1 MALADHIAACNRH
14 DPAEYWTWW
23 IDGQAI
29 GRVKP
34 AFARRLAEFADTFE
48 MAQDGVRL
56 RPHLASAAAR
66 TAALGE
72 VAERLADAGDVPG
85 LRGEMYPVARAWGL
99 PPLATLDRGVVPCFG
114 TIAWGVHVNGI
125 VAGADE
131 PVLWIGERATDRN
144 VAPGKFDNMIAGG
157 QPAGLS
163 LADNVVK
170 EAEEEA
176 GVPEA
181 LARTARPAGMVS
193 YVMAVPEGL
202 RRDVLFV
209 WDLVVPPDFTP
220 LNSDGEVARFVRMP
234 AREALAVAASSDRFK
249 FNVNLVIIDFAL
261 RHGLLDPETPDYAT
275 LVRDLRRPLD

>member
-14 DPAEYWTWW
+14 DPADYWPLW
-23 IDGQAI
+23 IGDVAL
-29 GRVKP
+29 GRVRP
-34 AFARRLAEFADTFE
+34 AFARRLAGFAGTFE
-48 MAQDGVRL
+48 VTDGGVRL
-56 RPHLASAAAR
+56 DPRLTTTEAR

-72 VAERLADAGDVPG
+72 AVVRLAEAGDVPG
-85 LRGEMYPVARAWGL
+85 LRREMYPVAPAWGA
-99 PPLATLDRGVVPCFG
+99 PPLAVLDRGAVPSFG
-114 TIAWGVHVNGI
+114 TIAWGVHVNGVI
-125 VAGADE
+125 AGGDE

-144 VAPGKFDNMIAGG
+144 VAPGKLDNMVAGG

-181 LARTARPAGMVS
+181 LARTARPAGVVS

-209 WDLVVPPDFTP
+209 WDLVVPADFTP
-220 LNSDGEVARFVRMP
+220 VNSDGEVARFVRMP
-234 AREALAVAASSDRFK
+234 AREAVAIAASTDRFK
-249 FNVNLVIIDFAL
+249 FNVNLAIIDFAL
-261 RHGLLDPETPDYAT
+261 RHGILDPEAPEYAAIA
-275 LVRDLRRPLD
+275 RDLRRPLG